1 MNHNV
6 LFNRPT
12 IKGWELRQGVE
23 AFAHHACSALGL
35 RPINVIWRKGIQTAA
50 IDASGNVLLAAVADD
65 ATITRPVLMR
75 FCGFVVHELLHR
87 KHTKFGSQYRLNP
100 YLDSLHNACEDA
112 YIEHSAIDAGLLGNI
127 EGLLTALIEQMVAEA
142 VEAVSDWSDP
152 RQYPFLLAVWLRRH
166 AKTKLPL
173 PLGLQPIFDEAAVR
187 VLACKSTDDT
197 FKLAQWVYAQ
207 LKALSQDDRGDDKGD
222 QPDDQDGV
230 KGDGQSG
237 DQAGDQD
244 GPQDAPDGPQSGD
257 KGQGKGK
264 GAADQKKASAPSD
277 NCEPVEVEPT
287 VDAPKGGSGGGWH
300 TGYMILKP
308 KYHLNQQPNWP
319 TNVTVPG
326 RLRYEVRRLFEDT
339 ATTMISPNRK
349 AGAINT
355 RALHKFGQT
364 DNLFQLRRDVDGVD
378 SAVVICVDVSS
389 SMFDNKDFIRNAVL
403 TATALCETLE
413 AAGVKT
419 AVLTFGCSVSL
430 AAGFDDRLAIKRDA
444 LSRLGD
450 GGSTN
455 DFAAIRHAHD
465 LLRVRPEQRKVC
477 FVLTDGDGNVD
488 EARRQAEGGETMGIT
503 TVGVG
508 ICHGVSHVYPKAVRV
523 DDPADLARVALGQIK
538 LAA

>member
-23 AFAHHACSALGL
+23 AFAHHACSAMGL

-50 IDASGNVLLAAVADD
+50 IDAGGNVLLAAVADD
-65 ATITRPVLMR
+65 ATITRATLMR

-87 KHTKFGSQYRLNP
+87 KHTTFGSQYRLNP

-112 YIEHSAIDAGLLGNI
+112 WIEHSAIDAGLLGNV

-142 VEAVSDWSDP
+142 GEAVSDWSDP

-166 AKTKLPL
+166 AKTKIALPI
-173 PLGLQPIFDEAAVR
+173 GLQPIFDQAAVR
-187 VLACKSTDDT
+187 VLTCQSTDDT

-207 LKALSQDDRGDDKGD
+207 LQAL
-222 QPDDQDGV
+222 PEDDQDGGS
-230 KGDGQSG
+230 KPG
-237 DQAGDQD
+237 DQPGDQDGDQD
-244 GPQDAPDGPQSGD
+244 GPQDASDGPQSGD
-257 KGQGKGK
+257 QGQGKGK
-264 GAADQKKASAPSD
+264 GAAGQKKASAPSD
-277 NCEPVEVEPT
+277 HCEPAEVEPT
-287 VDAPKGGSGGGWH
+287 VDAPKGGSGGSWH
-300 TGYMILKP
+300 SGYMVINP
-308 KYHLNQQPNWP
+308 KQHLRQNPNWS
-319 TNVTVPG
+319 TTVTVPAK
-326 RLRYEVRRLFEDT
+326 LRYEVRRLFEDT
-339 ATTMISPNRK
+339 SSTMLSPNRK
-349 AGAINT
+349 AGAINP
-355 RALHKFGQT
+355 RALHKFGQS
-364 DNLFQLRRDVDGVD
+364 DNLFQLRRDIDGID

-389 SMFDNKDFIRNAVL
+389 SMFDDKDFIKNAVL

-413 AAGVKT
+413 SAGVKT

-430 AAGFDDRLAIKRDA
+430 AAGFDDRLAVKRDA

-488 EARRQAEGGETMGIT
+488 EARRQAEGGETFGIT

-523 DDPADLARVALGQIK
+523 DAPADLARVALGQIK

>member
-6 LFNRPT
+6 LFNRAT

-23 AFAHHACSALGL
+23 AFGHHACSALGL
-35 RPINVIWRKGIQTAA
+35 RQINVIWRQGIQTAA
-50 IDASGNVLLAAVADD
+50 IDAGGNVLLAAVADE
-65 ATITRPVLMR
+65 ATINRATLMR
-75 FCGFVVHELLHR
+75 YCGFVVHELLHR
-87 KHTKFGSQYRLNP
+87 KYTRFSSGYRLNP
-100 YLDSLHNACEDA
+100 YFDALHNAIEDA
-112 YIEHSAIDAGLLGNI
+112 WIEHSAIDAGLLGNI
-127 EGLLTALIEQMVAEA
+127 EGLLTALIEQMVADA
-142 VEAVSDWSDP
+142 AKAVSDWSDP
-152 RQYPFLLAVWLRRH
+152 RQYPFMLAVWLRRH

-173 PLGLQPIFDEAAVR
+173 PLGLQPIFDEAAIR
-187 VLACKSTDDT
+187 VLACQSTDDT

-207 LKALSQDDRGDDKGD
+207 LQSLPQDD
-222 QPDDQDGV
+222 QPDDQDGGS
-230 KGDGQSG
+230 KPG
-237 DQAGDQD
+237 DQAGDHAGDQTGDQD
-244 GPQDAPDGPQSGD
+244 GPQDAPDGPQGSD
-257 KGQGKGK
+257 QGQGKGK
-264 GAADQKKASAPSD
+264 GAAGPKNASAPSAH
-277 NCEPVEVEPT
+277 CEPAEVEPT
-287 VDAPKGGSGGGWH
+287 VNAPKGGSGGSWH
-300 TGYMILKP
+300 SGYMITKP
-308 KYHLNQQPNWP
+308 KRHLNLHPNWS
-319 TNVTVPG
+319 TTVTVPAK
-326 RLRYEVRRLFEDT
+326 LRYEVRRLFEDT

-349 AGAINT
+349 AGAINP
-355 RALHKFGQT
+355 RALHKFGQS
-364 DNLFQLRRDVDGVD
+364 DNLFQLRRDVDGID

-389 SMFDNKDFIRNAVL
+389 SMFDNKDFIKNAVM

-413 AAGVKT
+413 SAGVKT

-523 DDPADLARVALGQIK
+523 DAPEDLARVALGQIK